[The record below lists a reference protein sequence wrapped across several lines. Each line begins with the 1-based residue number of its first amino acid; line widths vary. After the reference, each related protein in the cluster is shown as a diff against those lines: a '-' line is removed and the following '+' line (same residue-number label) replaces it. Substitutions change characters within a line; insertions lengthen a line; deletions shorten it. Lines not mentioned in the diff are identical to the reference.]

1 MSRRFRNPHPIARF
15 VQTLARSLLYLFG
28 ELAIYLT
35 ILAITALLV
44 AWGLSVKIALGIGIT
59 LSGLV
64 AIVSVWAYRQH
75 RLATGRSRGDRG
87 APSLQ
92 GDVKFADWI
101 AQTLARKAPREWEEY
116 QDWLHDILFARRQML
131 DEGDRPWQVTA
142 LTYGRL
148 IALCVTVARLKL
160 RRWAVHLQRR

>member
-1 MSRRFRNPHPIARF
+1 MQR
-15 VQTLARSLLYLFG
+15 LARSLLYLFG
-28 ELAIYLT
+28 ELTIYLT
-35 ILAITALLV
+35 ILAVTALLV

-64 AIVSVWAYRQH
+64 AIVSFWAYRQH
-75 RLATGRSRGDRG
+75 RLAIGRSRDRG
-87 APSLQ
+87 APSLH

-116 QDWLHDILFARRQML
+116 QDWLHDILLARRQML

-148 IALCVTVARLKL
+148 IALCVTVARIKL
-160 RRWAVHLQRR
+160 RRWAMLLQRR